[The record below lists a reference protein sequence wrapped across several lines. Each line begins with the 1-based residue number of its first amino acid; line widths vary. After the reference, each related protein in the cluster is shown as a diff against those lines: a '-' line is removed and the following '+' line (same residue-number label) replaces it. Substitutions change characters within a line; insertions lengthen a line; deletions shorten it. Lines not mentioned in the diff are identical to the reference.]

1 MAFTSLQ
8 KVKIR
13 LYLGYP
19 NLYRY
24 KHTRLESAMD
34 AVEPDAETLVAA
46 DLTALDAIQSNLS
59 TSVATD
65 GGIKRVDEVEFFS
78 ESGSRKEGRAAARQ
92 IVTRISTILGVP
104 IYADVFGEAG
114 YPGDAWSELGGLGGA
129 TRGGGLIPLG

>member
-1 MAFTSLQ
+1 MAFTSMQ

-34 AVEPDAETLVAA
+34 AVDPDAETLVVA
-46 DLTALDAIQSNLS
+46 DLATLDTLYGELS
-59 TSVATD
+59 TTVAT
-65 GGIKRVDEVEFFS
+65 GSGIKRVDEVEFF
-78 ESGSRKEGRAAARQ
+78 EGAEARDGVRASGRQ
-92 IVTRISTILGVP
+92 VVTRISTILGVP
-104 IYADVFGEAG
+104 IYADVFGEMG

-129 TRGGGLIPLG
+129 NRGGGVIPLG